1 MAKFQQRL
9 QARVLRKNGVS
20 VKSIAKQL
28 HVAKSTAS
36 LWVRDIILSVEQLE
50 YLRQQSIK
58 GGERGRL
65 LGALKQKNDR
75 LIRIQTGENTGKM
88 LVDTLNTREL
98 LLIGTALYWAE
109 GTKKQ
114 RQIAFCNSD
123 PYLILFMIHWLHTC
137 FNISKDRFYCNVGIN
152 EIHRQR
158 DSTVKSYWSHITGIP
173 LSNFRKTSFKKI
185 KNIKVY
191 DNFNEHKGTL
201 TVKVTKPGQIFYNI
215 LGIISGLS
223 KSKAS
228 VAQW

>member
-1 MAKFQQRL
+1 MAKSDERL
-9 QARVLRKNGVS
+9 KARELRKIGVS

-50 YLRQQSIK
+50 QLRQQSIK

-75 LIRIQTGENTGKM
+75 LLRIKTGEDKGKL
-88 LVDTLNTREL
+88 LVGGLNQREL

-114 RQIAFCNSD
+114 REIAFCNSD
-123 PYLILFMIHWLHTC
+123 PYLILFMIHWLHAC
-137 FNISKDRFYCNVGIN
+137 FNISKNRFYCSVGIN
-152 EIHRQR
+152 QIHKYRE
-158 DSTVKSYWSHITGIP
+158 TMVKSYWSRITGIS
-173 LSNFRKTSFKKI
+173 LSQFRKTSFKKV
-185 KNIKVY
+185 KNKKTY
-191 DNFNEHKGTL
+191 DNFNKHYGTL

-223 KSKAS
+223 KIKPA
-228 VAQW
+228 